1 MARRLHDDVR
11 GLSSPVHE
19 SRTLRTLVESAL
31 IDAPDAMIDTVL
43 HASPKLL
50 PEDKATLLEAIA
62 SNRGWLSSVPRGTVE
77 RIFDQIRT
85 LPERYQFGLLGLLL
99 RNAEVFARSHEP
111 SVGLLRDWI
120 DNTMR
125 ALTGKPG
132 AVIATARGTPQA
144 GLPDIVESLFGGVE
158 SRIDRLSPQLGRAA
172 IEADR
177 LAALS
182 GAAASIFKLVDRG
195 DGSNDLPKKVSAHL
209 LDRILALE
217 EPRHRF
223 AALRLLVSEPYG
235 GELLDIAAFARILD
249 AMPALPSR
257 HQSVLLEAIVPDCV
271 KNCDSSQQVIMASR
285 VLDLLPGMDV
295 EDRIVPLSKLV
306 KSWPLASVRAPA
318 RPALASAIGDAISA
332 LGAQRPPEL
341 VREFASDALCHL
353 AARPQR
359 ELVNQIIQFVS
370 ESPRELQRAQA
381 KALLS
386 IKLMPLYTEAKLRSM
401 AADW

>member
-1 MARRLHDDVR
+1 
-11 GLSSPVHE
+11 
-19 SRTLRTLVESAL
+19 
-31 IDAPDAMIDTVL
+31 MIDTVL
-43 HASPKLL
+43 HVSPKLL

-99 RNAEVFARSHEP
+99 RNAEVFARSHD
-111 SVGLLRDWI
+111 SRVGLLRSRI

-158 SRIDRLSPQLGRAA
+158 SRIDRLSPQLGSAA

-182 GAAASIFKLVDRG
+182 GAAASIFELVDRG
-195 DGSNDLPKKVSAHL
+195 DRSNDLPKKVSAHL

-223 AALRLLVSEPYG
+223 AALRLLVSRPLDAQATEDALGGEPVPYR
-235 GELLDIAAFARILD
+235 GELLDIGAFARILD
-249 AMPALPSR
+249 AMPTLPPR
-257 HQSVLLEAIVPDCV
+257 YQSVLLEAIVPDCIATTY
-271 KNCDSSQQVIMASR
+271 SSEKVIMVKR
-285 VLDLLPGMDV
+285 VLDLLPRMDV
-295 EDRIVPLSKLV
+295 EDRIVPLLKLV
-306 KSWPLASVRAPA
+306 KSLPVSSVRAPA
-318 RPALASAIGDAISA
+318 RPALARAIANEIFR
-332 LGAQRPPEL
+332 LGAQQPPEL
-341 VREFASDALCHL
+341 VSEFAFDASRRL
-353 AARPQR
+353 ASGPLR
-359 ELVNQIIQFVS
+359 ELVNEIIRFVS

-401 AADW
+401 AGDW